1 MAAVSD
7 AVSVC
12 WRHPPNATE
21 NEQRNIPL
29 EPARAGAQDGSMTDS
44 MATDPGTDMTTSKN
58 TAHETTTAAAGHSLQ
73 VCTCGWAKT
82 TSFRGLR
89 THQGKRGCLRE
100 QRQWPRIDQYF
111 LRSNQ
116 SNQSI
121 EARRRD
127 KNQSSQSI
135 STPVTEEDNT
145 STEMPVEEPTQPQ
158 RPPKEGKIKGHRL
171 SVKWPKAVEK
181 REWEIVN
188 NDLTKILERQVGT
201 AEKKLERMGDII
213 YHYGEERFGVNTRRS
228 GKATS
233 APAKSRRQQE
243 IERLVRER
251 RQLRKQWKKASSAER
266 ESLMLLQGDIKCRLA
281 TLRRAENLR
290 KLRKK
295 KEHTRTRFYKNPFK
309 FVKDLFAKEKSGIL
323 KISKQELEEHLER
336 STRTRKGMNR
346 WLSHMISHLFNL
358 LNSTWRLALQN
369 GRK

>member
-44 MATDPGTDMTTSKN
+44 MVTDPGTDMTTSKN

-73 VCTCGWAKT
+73 VCTCGWAKI

-127 KNQSSQSI
+127 KTKVRRASAPLSLKRIIQAQKCRWRN
-135 STPVTEEDNT
+135 
-145 STEMPVEEPTQPQ
+145 
-158 RPPKEGKIKGHRL
+158 PPKHR
-171 SVKWPKAVEK
+171 
-181 REWEIVN
+181 
-188 NDLTKILERQVGT
+188 DLLR
-201 AEKKLERMGDII
+201 
-213 YHYGEERFGVNTRRS
+213 
-228 GKATS
+228 
-233 APAKSRRQQE
+233 
-243 IERLVRER
+243 RER
-251 RQLRKQWKKASSAER
+251 
-266 ESLMLLQGDIKCRLA
+266 
-281 TLRRAENLR
+281 
-290 KLRKK
+290 
-295 KEHTRTRFYKNPFK
+295 
-309 FVKDLFAKEKSGIL
+309 
-323 KISKQELEEHLER
+323 SKV
-336 STRTRKGMNR
+336 TD
-346 WLSHMISHLFNL
+346 
-358 LNSTWRLALQN
+358 
-369 GRK
+369 